1 MSNLLRLGVVGA
13 AVAVSVCAVSAI
25 GCGSVSGGTGPDAA
39 GVAGAGGGAGTSGG
53 AGMGGS
59 AGTGG
64 GGGTGGAVAAA
75 GAGGGGGTGDTRACT
90 VKINELQTGGA
101 TALDEFIEL
110 YNTCPDRPFNLA
122 GHTLV
127 YRAAAGTA
135 EFVRVA
141 FTAETIAAGRPYFV
155 CANTGFAG
163 PADVQYT
170 DGLAL
175 DGGGLALR
183 APDGS
188 FVDAVGWG
196 TAANALVET
205 APAPAPAAGQ
215 SIARVPDGHDSD
227 DNSRD
232 FMIAAQPTPGAA
244 N

>member
-1 MSNLLRLGVVGA
+1 MACIRLLMV
-13 AVAVSVCAVSAI
+13 AVAVCAAATGAS
-25 GCGSVSGGTGPDAA
+25 GCGAVSGGTERDAG
-39 GVAGAGGGAGTSGG
+39 GVAGSGGSVGSLGSLGGTAGTGGGLGVGG
-53 AGMGGS
+53 A

-64 GGGTGGAVAAA
+64 GGGTS
-75 GAGGGGGTGDTRACT
+75 DTRKCT
-90 VKINELQTGGA
+90 VEINEVQTGGA

-110 YNTCPDRPFNLA
+110 YNTCPDKPFNLA

-127 YRAAAGTA
+127 YRAATGAA
-135 EFVRVA
+135 EFVRIA
-141 FTAETIAAGRPYFV
+141 FTTEMIAAGQPYFV
-155 CANTGFAG
+155 CANSGFAAA
-163 PADVQYT
+163 ADAHYT

-188 FVDAVGWG
+188 LVDAVGWG
-196 TAANALVET
+196 TAANALVEG

-215 SIARVPDGHDSD
+215 SIARTPDGRDSD

>member
-1 MSNLLRLGVVGA
+1 MTFIRLLMVGVG
-13 AVAVSVCAVSAI
+13 VCAAAAAAGSAGS
-25 GCGSVSGGTGPDAA
+25 GCGAVSGGTDSDAG
-39 GVAGAGGGAGTSGG
+39 GVAGAGGSAGAGGMAGTGGSAETGGSGG
-53 AGMGGS
+53 AG
-59 AGTGG
+59 
-64 GGGTGGAVAAA
+64 
-75 GAGGGGGTGDTRACT
+75 DTRKCT
-90 VKINELQTGGA
+90 VKINEVQTGGA

-110 YNTCPDRPFNLA
+110 YNTCPDKPFSLA

-127 YRAAAGTA
+127 YRAATGTA

-141 FTAETIAAGRPYFV
+141 FTTEMIAAGAPYFV
-155 CANTGFAG
+155 CANSGFAG
-163 PADVQYT
+163 AADAHYT

-188 FVDAVGWG
+188 LVDAVGWG

-205 APAPAPAAGQ
+205 TPAPAPAAGQ
-215 SIARVPDGHDSD
+215 SIARTPDGHDSD

-232 FMIAAQPTPGAA
+232 FMIATQPTPGAP